1 MPAELK
7 AYLLSSNRN
16 AVLGEIACDLV
27 DDIIV
32 SRINHA
38 GNHDRERIS
47 GATFLRQ
54 FELSAGPDTDL
65 HVAPRDP
72 AVPGFGLQDRYEVF
86 MRFQRCVRHITVLQ
100 IAKGAAYLQQII
112 PQSLSFEVAVCR
124 TDRARRRFIPEPA
137 RIPAISR
144 SRR

>member
-16 AVLGEIACDLV
+16 AVLGEIAGDLV

-38 GNHDRERIS
+38 GDHDRERIS

-72 AVPGFGLQDRYEVF
+72 AVPGFGLQNRYGVF
-86 MRFQRCVRHITVLQ
+86 MRLRHCVRHITVLQ
-100 IAKGAAYLQQII
+100 IAKVPLICSRLI
-112 PQSLSFEVAVCR
+112 PRSLS
-124 TDRARRRFIPEPA
+124 
-137 RIPAISR
+137 
-144 SRR
+144 